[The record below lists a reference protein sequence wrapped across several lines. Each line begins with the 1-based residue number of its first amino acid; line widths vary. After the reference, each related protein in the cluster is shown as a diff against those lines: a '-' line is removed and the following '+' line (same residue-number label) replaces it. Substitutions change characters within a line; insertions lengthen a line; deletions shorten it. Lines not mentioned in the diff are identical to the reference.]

1 MNTSKDEVFPF
12 TFILESFSSLKTL
25 DQIEQIYKANKLP
38 SDLNRFF
45 KKKAL
50 SKNGRYMVNDKKNN
64 DNKISLILLNKIGK
78 TTTPGN
84 VKKSLNKINDFLKNS
99 VNF

>member
-1 MNTSKDEVFPF
+1 
-12 TFILESFSSLKTL
+12 
-25 DQIEQIYKANKLP
+25 
-38 SDLNRFF
+38 
-45 KKKAL
+45 
-50 SKNGRYMVNDKKNN
+50 MVNDKKNN

-84 VKKSLNKINDFLKNS
+84 VKMSLNQINDFLKKS